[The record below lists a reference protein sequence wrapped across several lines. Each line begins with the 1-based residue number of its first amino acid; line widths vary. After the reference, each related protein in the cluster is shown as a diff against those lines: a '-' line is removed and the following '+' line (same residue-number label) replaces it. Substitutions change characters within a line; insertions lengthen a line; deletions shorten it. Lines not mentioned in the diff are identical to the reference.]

1 MMKKVISTVV
11 CIIMLTTTVVYADSY
26 VKETTPPDNIQ
37 IMVDGVEVVPKD
49 ADGKIVAPF
58 LSDGTTYLP
67 VRAVSAALGL
77 DVNWDEYSN
86 TVYIGEIS
94 TIGYTKSDTI
104 RILLSGRE
112 IIPKDANGNIVNP
125 ILIDGTTYVPVRA
138 ITEALEK
145 KVSWDGVTR
154 TVYIGE
160 QIIKRDSF
168 EINPRSFT
176 KFSDRVLMTVNSSPI
191 TGNFFNCY
199 IAAIATDQAMQV
211 YSENYIPTGTLQS
224 LNIDSVSAAK
234 YLTSATRDEIISV
247 FALYAAAEKSGYTAK
262 QEFTAKAE
270 NAFSLLYVPGG
281 VEEEIINKYSFSL
294 ETFKD
299 FLYKFAVA
307 QCYCE
312 ELVANTQP
320 KITARRFLK

>member
-1 MMKKVISTVV
+1 MKKVISTVV

-211 YSENYIPTGTLQS
+211 YSENL
-224 LNIDSVSAAK
+224 LRNI
-234 YLTSATRDEIISV
+234 LH
-247 FALYAAAEKSGYTAK
+247 
-262 QEFTAKAE
+262 
-270 NAFSLLYVPGG
+270 
-281 VEEEIINKYSFSL
+281 
-294 ETFKD
+294 
-299 FLYKFAVA
+299 
-307 QCYCE
+307 
-312 ELVANTQP
+312 QP
-320 KITARRFLK
+320 QGMK